1 MSQRELKDKIIK
13 ISQLYKAERVQN
25 KELEKAIKVMEP
37 QVSNVM
43 QLNSVIAN
51 HKNTIHMLEEKIEKF
66 KKDQE
71 RIGIYKET
79 IKKQ

>member
-51 HKNTIHMLEEKIEKF
+51 HKNTIHMLEEKI
-66 KKDQE
+66 
-71 RIGIYKET
+71 
-79 IKKQ
+79 

>member
-43 QLNSVIAN
+43 QLNSMIAN
-51 HKNTIHMLEEKIEKF
+51 QKNTIHMLEEKI
-66 KKDQE
+66 
-71 RIGIYKET
+71 
-79 IKKQ
+79 